1 MMDPKVWVK
10 TVPNKHTGTNFENS
24 KVDPNIWINTIPKK
38 KSFNPVKRYSFVI
51 IFFIFGLALIPII
64 KNETRSLQKEINK
77 LQTSINN
84 IKFDLHQATLDH
96 QFITSPE
103 NISRLAKIHLE
114 NTFDSYKISQIKKF
128 GERNEN
134 EKFSKVFDGLPEN
147 KKKIKLLLAKKVEQ
161 KKTELIKLRE
171 LYSKPN
177 ELPGEIKLQV
187 SKRIEEKKNEIEK
200 LYTEPESIF
209 TSKKMQKWAGIQIV
223 KLFLGIPIV
232 PGK

>member
-10 TVPNKHTGTNFENS
+10 TVPIKHAETNFEKS
-24 KVDPNIWINTIPKK
+24 KVNPNIWINTIPKK
-38 KSFNPVKRYSFVI
+38 NSFNPIKRYSFI
-51 IFFIFGLALIPII
+51 IVFFIFGLALIPVI
-64 KNETRSLQKEINK
+64 KNETRGLQKEINK
-77 LQTSINN
+77 LQVSIRN

-128 GERNEN
+128 SERQEN
-134 EKFSKVFDGLPEN
+134 KEFSKIFDVLPKK

-161 KKTELIKLRE
+161 KKTELMKLKE

-187 SKRIEEKKNEIEK
+187 SKKIEEKKNEIEK
-200 LYTEPESIF
+200 LYSEPESIF
-209 TSKKMQKWAGIQIV
+209 HSRRMQKWAGIQIV